1 VYLPYLKIE
10 SMNQDV
16 IITCAVNGAADTA
29 SRNPNVPVTPEQ
41 IANSVIEAWNAGAA
55 IAHIHVRDPETT
67 QGSRRVDL
75 YAEVC
80 ERVRSSSCDI
90 ILNLTAGMGGDLY
103 IGPEENPAE
112 FGPDTDLVGALER
125 LKHIELLKPEIC
137 TLDCGSL
144 NFGDNNLVYV
154 STPDMLRIGAA
165 RIKELGVTVE
175 LEIFDTG
182 NLWFSLQMMKEGLLD
197 DNAMFQLCQGI
208 PWGAPPEIGILKGM
222 VDMLPA
228 NTNWTAFA
236 LGRNQLP
243 WAAQSALLG
252 GHVRVGLEDNLYL
265 GKGVLATNGQLVER
279 SVGIIEGMGSRILT
293 PTEARE
299 KLRLR
304 GTQ

>member
-1 VYLPYLKIE
+1 
-10 SMNQDV
+10 MNQDV
-16 IITCAVNGAADTA
+16 IITCAVNGAGDTA
-29 SRNPNVPVTPEQ
+29 SRNSHVPVTPEA
-41 IANSVIEAWNAGAA
+41 IALAAIEAWNAGAA
-55 IAHIHVRDPETT
+55 IAHIHVRDPDTT

-80 ERVRSSSCDI
+80 EHLRASECDI
-90 ILNLTAGMGGDLY
+90 IINLTAGMGGDLY
-103 IGPEENPAE
+103 IGPDENPTAFRE
-112 FGPDTDLVGALER
+112 ETDLVGAAER
-125 LKHIELLKPEIC
+125 LIHIEALKPEIC

-144 NFGDNNLVYV
+144 NFGDRNLVYV
-154 STPDMLRIGAA
+154 STPEMLRQGAA
-165 RIKELGVTVE
+165 RIKALDVTVE

-182 NLWFSLQMMKEGLLD
+182 NLWFALQMMKEGLLD

-208 PWGAPPEIGILKGM
+208 PWGTPPEFSLLKGM
-222 VDMLPA
+222 VDMLPKD
-228 NTNWTAFA
+228 THWTAFA
-236 LGRNQLP
+236 LGSNQLP

-279 SVGIIEGMGSRILT
+279 AVNIIENMGARILS

-299 KLRLR
+299 TLRLR

>member
-1 VYLPYLKIE
+1 
-10 SMNQDV
+10 MNQDV
-16 IITCAVNGAADTA
+16 IITCAVTGAADTA
-29 SRNPNVPVTPEQ
+29 DRSPHVPVTPEE
-41 IANSVIEAWNAGAA
+41 IANAAIEACEAGAA
-55 IAHIHVRDPETT
+55 IAHIHVRDPESK
-67 QGSRRVDL
+67 QCSRRVDL

-80 ERVRSSSCDI
+80 ERIRASNSDVI
-90 ILNLTAGMGGDLY
+90 INLTAGMGGDLY
-103 IGPEENPAE
+103 IGPDENPTA
-112 FGPDTDLVGALER
+112 FGPETDLVGAIER
-125 LKHIELLKPEIC
+125 LVHIEELKPEIC
-137 TLDCGSL
+137 TLDCGSV
-144 NFGDNNLVYV
+144 NFGDDNLVYV
-154 STPDMLRIGAA
+154 ATPDMLRKGAA
-165 RIKELGVTVE
+165 RIKELDVTVE

-182 NLWFSLQMMKEGLLD
+182 NLWFALQMQKEGLLD

-208 PWGAPPEIGILKGM
+208 PWGTPPELSLLKGM

-265 GKGVLATNGQLVER
+265 GRGEYATNAQLVER
-279 SVGIIEGMGSRILT
+279 AVGIVQNMGGKVLN
-293 PTEARE
+293 PAEARE

>member
-1 VYLPYLKIE
+1 M
-10 SMNQDV
+10 MNQDV

-29 SRNPNVPVTPEQ
+29 ARNANVPVTPEQ
-41 IANSVIEAWNAGAA
+41 IANSAIEAWNAGAA

-67 QGSRRVDL
+67 QGSRRVEL

-80 ERVRSSSCDI
+80 ERLRASDCDI
-90 ILNLTAGMGGDLY
+90 IINLTAGMGGDLY
-103 IGPEENPAE
+103 IGPEENPTA
-112 FGPDTDLVGALER
+112 FTQDTDLVGAHER
-125 LKHIELLKPEIC
+125 LIHVEQLQPEIC

-144 NFGDNNLVYV
+144 NFGDSNLVYV

-182 NLWFSLQMMKEGLLD
+182 NLWFALQMMKEGLLD

-208 PWGAPPEIGILKGM
+208 PWGTPPNFALLKGM

-243 WAAQSALLG
+243 WVAQSALLG

-279 SVGIIEGMGSRILT
+279 SVNIIENMGGRILN
-293 PTEARE
+293 PTQARE

>member
-1 VYLPYLKIE
+1 
-10 SMNQDV
+10 MNQDV

-29 SRNPNVPVTPEQ
+29 DRNPHVPVTPEE
-41 IANSVIEAWNAGAA
+41 IANAAIEAWNAGAA
-55 IAHIHVRDPETT
+55 IAHIHVRDLQTK
-67 QGSRRVDL
+67 QGSRQVAL

-80 ERVRSSSCDI
+80 ERLRASSCDI
-90 ILNLTAGMGGDLY
+90 VINLTAGMGGDLY
-103 IGPEENPAE
+103 IGPDEAPTE
-112 FGPDTDLVGALER
+112 FCKETDLVGATER
-125 LKHIELLKPEIC
+125 LLHIEALKPEIC

-144 NFGDNNLVYV
+144 NFGDSNLVYV
-154 STPDMLRIGAA
+154 STPDMLRQGAA

-182 NLWFSLQMMKEGLLD
+182 NLWFALQMMKEGLLD

-208 PWGAPPEIGILKGM
+208 PWGTPPEFSLLKGM

-228 NTNWTAFA
+228 KTNWTAFA

-243 WAAQSALLG
+243 WVAQSALLG
-252 GHVRVGLEDNLYL
+252 GHARVGLEDNLYL

-279 SVGIIEGMGSRILT
+279 SVNIIENMGGRILS
-293 PTEARE
+293 PAEARD

>member
-1 VYLPYLKIE
+1 
-10 SMNQDV
+10 
-16 IITCAVNGAADTA
+16 
-29 SRNPNVPVTPEQ
+29 
-41 IANSVIEAWNAGAA
+41 
-55 IAHIHVRDPETT
+55 
-67 QGSRRVDL
+67 
-75 YAEVC
+75 
-80 ERVRSSSCDI
+80 
-90 ILNLTAGMGGDLY
+90 
-103 IGPEENPAE
+103 
-112 FGPDTDLVGALER
+112 
-125 LKHIELLKPEIC
+125 
-137 TLDCGSL
+137 
-144 NFGDNNLVYV
+144 
-154 STPDMLRIGAA
+154 MLRLGAA

-208 PWGAPPEIGILKGM
+208 PWGAPPDFTLLKGM
-222 VDMLPA
+222 VDMLPDHSQ
-228 NTNWTAFA
+228 WTAFA

-279 SVGIIEGMGSRILT
+279 SVNLIESMGARILS
-293 PTEARE
+293 PTQARE

>member
-1 VYLPYLKIE
+1 
-10 SMNQDV
+10 MNQDV
-16 IITCAVNGAADTA
+16 IITCAVTGAADTA
-29 SRNPNVPVTPEQ
+29 DRSPHVPVTPRE
-41 IANSVIEAWNAGAA
+41 IANAAIEAWNAGAA
-55 IAHIHVRDPETT
+55 IAHIHVRDPDSK
-67 QGSRRVDL
+67 QCSRRLDL
-75 YAEVC
+75 YADVC
-80 ERVRSSSCDI
+80 EILRASDCDI

-103 IGPEENPAE
+103 IGPDNNPTE
-112 FGPDTDLVGALER
+112 FSPETDLIGASER
-125 LKHIELLKPEIC
+125 LIHIEELKPEIC

-154 STPDMLRIGAA
+154 STPDMLRQGAA

-182 NLWFSLQMMKEGLLD
+182 NLWFALQMIKEGLVD
-197 DNAMFQLCQGI
+197 DNVMFQLCQGI
-208 PWGAPPEIGILKGM
+208 PWGCPPELSLLKGM

-228 NTNWTAFA
+228 GSNWTSFA

-252 GHVRVGLEDNLYL
+252 GHMRVGLEDNLYL
-265 GKGVLATNGQLVER
+265 GKGQFATNGQLVER
-279 SVGIIEGMGSRILT
+279 AVNITENIGARVLN

>member
-1 VYLPYLKIE
+1 
-10 SMNQDV
+10 MNQDV
-16 IITCAVNGAADTA
+16 IITCAVTGAADTA
-29 SRNPNVPVTPEQ
+29 DRSPHVPVTPEE
-41 IANSVIEAWNAGAA
+41 IANAAIEACEAGAA
-55 IAHIHVRDPETT
+55 IAHIHVRDPESK
-67 QGSRRVDL
+67 QCSRRVDL

-80 ERVRSSSCDI
+80 ERIRASNSDVI
-90 ILNLTAGMGGDLY
+90 INLTAGMGGDLY
-103 IGPEENPAE
+103 IGPDDNPTA
-112 FGPDTDLVGALER
+112 FGPETDLVGAIER
-125 LKHIELLKPEIC
+125 LVHIEELKPEIC
-137 TLDCGSL
+137 TLDCGSV
-144 NFGDNNLVYV
+144 NFGDDNLVYV
-154 STPDMLRIGAA
+154 ATPDMLRKGAA
-165 RIKELGVTVE
+165 RIKELDVTVE

-182 NLWFSLQMMKEGLLD
+182 NLWFALQMQKEGLLD

-208 PWGAPPEIGILKGM
+208 PWGTPPELSLLKGM

-265 GKGVLATNGQLVER
+265 GRGEYATNAQLVER
-279 SVGIIEGMGSRILT
+279 AVGIVQNMGGKVLN
-293 PTEARE
+293 PAEARE